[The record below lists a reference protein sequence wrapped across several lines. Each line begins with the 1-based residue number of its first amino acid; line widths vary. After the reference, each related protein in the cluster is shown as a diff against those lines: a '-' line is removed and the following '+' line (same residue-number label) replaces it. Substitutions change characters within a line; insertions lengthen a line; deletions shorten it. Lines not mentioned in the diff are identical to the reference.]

1 MTSTAL
7 CSDCQS
13 PVLPTDISCSTCGK
27 AIPFQ
32 ATSKTPS
39 SANTVNTST
48 NQHSQDGKPYLTTQ
62 IKDTY
67 TSGEHI
73 ALDFSIHNTP
83 PNTQF
88 ISASFSGPLSQTTN
102 SKTFLAN
109 EVTFDSILP
118 NIAGDIRLSIAITCQ
133 TAEYFKFTY
142 QCSTTLKLNK
152 QNFNSENPTYNIS
165 IVNEGVL
172 DAERFIDQDKNNT
185 DTTTPK
191 YNLEEI
197 PLKLIKKESLKKITR
212 GKIIFHSNN
221 QVKATH
227 LYALAE
233 IILGRQTEKKPVD
246 IDLKCFPN
254 NEDNQYRAN
263 RISRHHCII
272 RLQQQ
277 KFEIRDVS
285 TWGTQINQTRIK
297 KEEWHI
303 INNNDIIQIA
313 DINVLTKELTGA
325 LQLKATTLP
334 HGLLLERIDNAAQEE
349 NYLILKPETKPVP
362 NHSNDSP
369 IIFHHE
375 GGFHLLS
382 KNGQSHYLSIDKK
395 INIDQSQFTFH
406 NT

>member
-1 MTSTAL
+1 MTNTTV
-7 CSDCQS
+7 CSDCQADIS
-13 PVLPTDISCSTCGK
+13 ITDISCGNCGK
-27 AIPFQ
+27 AAPFQ
-32 ATSKTPS
+32 KNSEKPPVPKSVNHS
-39 SANTVNTST
+39 SNT
-48 NQHSQDGKPYLTTQ
+48 HSNNDNPYLTTQ
-62 IKDTY
+62 IKKTY
-67 TSGEHI
+67 TPGEHL
-73 ALDFSIHNTP
+73 ALDFSIHNIP
-83 PNTQF
+83 ANTQP
-88 ISASFSGPLSQTTN
+88 IVASFSGILSQTTN
-102 SKTFLAN
+102 SKTFQAN
-109 EVTFDSILP
+109 KIAFDAVLP
-118 NIAGDIRLSIAITCQ
+118 NTAGDIRLILDISYKTLEHI
-133 TAEYFKFTY
+133 EFNY
-142 QCSTTLKLNK
+142 QCSITLSLIQHSSNA
-152 QNFNSENPTYNIS
+152 QSSTYNI
-165 IVNEGVL
+165 NFQNDKGVL
-172 DAERFIDQDKNNT
+172 DAGGFALPYEPTNPAPNFLDK
-185 DTTTPK
+185 K
-191 YNLEEI
+191 I
-197 PLKLIKKESLKKITR
+197 PLTLLNKSVLESFTR
-212 GKIIFHSNN
+212 GKIIFKSKHK
-221 QVKATH
+221 VKVTH
-227 LYALAE
+227 LYATPE

-272 RLQQQ
+272 QLQQQ

-285 TWGTQINQTRIK
+285 TWGTQINQIRIK

-395 INIDQSQFTFH
+395 INIDKSQFTFH